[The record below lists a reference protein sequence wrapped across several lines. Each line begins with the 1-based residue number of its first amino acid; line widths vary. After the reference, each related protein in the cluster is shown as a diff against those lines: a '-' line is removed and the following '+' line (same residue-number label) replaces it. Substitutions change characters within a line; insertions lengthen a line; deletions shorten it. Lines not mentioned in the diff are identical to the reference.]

1 MVGGVNQQSTSI
13 KIMNTNLTAMTFSEL
28 LEMYHSLNVTL
39 GKIEKRADEAKRKLA
54 LGRKVHGADKLL
66 HNASHT
72 QKLLCDVC
80 RELASR

>member
-1 MVGGVNQQSTSI
+1 
-13 KIMNTNLTAMTFSEL
+13 MNTDLTSMTFSEL

-54 LGRKVHGADKLL
+54 LGHKVRGADKLI
-66 HNASHT
+66 NDSNHT
-72 QKLLCDVC
+72 QMLLIEVC